1 MTFLLLTFALT
12 GVVALLEVA
21 ALALIWRAFL
31 DVKGGK
37 DDKVHEMQKRDQA
50 ERS

>member
-21 ALALIWRAFL
+21 VLALIWRAFL
-31 DVKGGK
+31 DTKGGK
-37 DDKVHEMQKRDQA
+37 EDDR
-50 ERS
+50 